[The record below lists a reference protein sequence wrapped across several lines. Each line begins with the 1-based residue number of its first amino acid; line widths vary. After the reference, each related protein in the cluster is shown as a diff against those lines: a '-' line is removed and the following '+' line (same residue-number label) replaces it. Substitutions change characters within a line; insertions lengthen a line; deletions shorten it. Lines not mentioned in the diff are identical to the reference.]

1 MRKGPY
7 YTEDILVE
15 KMQSGEYGWLDYVN
29 HFSEEWQNEYEEY
42 CKEHALCIG
51 NESAEQ
57 FVKYKRRAVGARN
70 GNRERLIQSCYGDK
84 KELESKT
91 DGLAARDA

>member
-15 KMQSGEYGWLDYVN
+15 KMQSGEYGWHRQRECGTVC
-29 HFSEEWQNEYEEY
+29 EVQ
-42 CKEHALCIG
+42 
-51 NESAEQ
+51 
-57 FVKYKRRAVGARN
+57 RRTVRARN
-70 GNRERLIQSCYGDK
+70 GKRERLIQSCYGDK